1 MSRMCGPARAM
12 HTARIMFSDL
22 YVTKRSGFQRLQ
34 GDRVDS
40 TVVVGWRARW
50 QRSAEVTCRW
60 HRGIAAFL
68 SVADE
73 FGGSKD
79 DDDVTTVLFS

>member
-1 MSRMCGPARAM
+1 MISYICSLLKVTGTMSRMCGPARAM

-40 TVVVGWRARW
+40 TVVVGWRAR
-50 QRSAEVTCRW
+50 
-60 HRGIAAFL
+60 
-68 SVADE
+68 
-73 FGGSKD
+73 
-79 DDDVTTVLFS
+79 